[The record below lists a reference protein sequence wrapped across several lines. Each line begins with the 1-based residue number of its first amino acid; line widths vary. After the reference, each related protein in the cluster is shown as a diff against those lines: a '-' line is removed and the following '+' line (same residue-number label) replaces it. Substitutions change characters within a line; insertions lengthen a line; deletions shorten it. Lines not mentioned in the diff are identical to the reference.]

1 MVNLNGDRIHTVTL
15 IEKCQEMKQEYINNV
30 ITNDNF
36 VTAPNHFIVDVIYI
50 VYLLFIV
57 LLYVTYPCF

>member
-1 MVNLNGDRIHTVTL
+1 MVNLNGDRLHTDTVTL

-36 VTAPNHFIVDVIYI
+36 VTAPNPRNDFTS
-50 VYLLFIV
+50 LLM
-57 LLYVTYPCF
+57 